1 MRRFI
6 TCLLAATACLLSH
19 SYNDYRGHN
28 LDSLEREVGR
38 WTPQAIDG
46 ASDGQLLALNRACRD
61 LMLGYSQLNG
71 DKCVFYARKALE
83 ISRRKGWVYAD
94 SDAYRYIGQQFYGRE
109 QFDSALVYYR
119 KSMECVEQMAGGAV
133 SVTNPEGY
141 SEKEIDDQLS
151 ALYGSIGN
159 VYNLMDSIP
168 QAMDWYGKA
177 GAIFEKYGWR
187 ESSSVLYYN
196 IGETWVDEGNPRKA
210 IQAYG
215 KALQYARGDSLMVA
229 NAQKGLGRAYM
240 ELGKTGK
247 ALHFLHEADR
257 YYSAHD
263 KEEPVFTK
271 ENYEYM
277 SATLI
282 AQRKQILLMAGE
294 TVLILLMLLGILLL
308 RKKLRRSRIEQSEV
322 SEVLEETIREI
333 GHPASAE
340 DAPQVSAREKEILDL
355 LAKGYTTP
363 QIAGALVLSPETIK
377 WYRKKLLVK
386 FDVANTAELVNL
398 AREYGIL

>member
-71 DKCVFYARKALE
+71 DKCLFYARKALE

-196 IGETWVDEGNPRKA
+196 IGETWVELEEPRKA
-210 IQAYG
+210 LQAYE
-215 KALQYARGDSLMVA
+215 KALDYAQGDSLMVA
-229 NAQKGLGRAYM
+229 MAQKGLGRVYM
-240 ELGKTGK
+240 MKGRTWKALRYLRQADEYFSSHEKEELG
-247 ALHFLHEADR
+247 F
-257 YYSAHD
+257 S
-263 KEEPVFTK
+263 K

-277 SATLI
+277 SSALL
-282 AQRKQILLMAGE
+282 AQRKQ
-294 TVLILLMLLGILLL
+294 LILLAAGVALLILLL
-308 RKKLRRSRIEQSEV
+308 LSLLALLRKLRRSRKENTEV
-322 SEVLEETIREI
+322 STVLEEAI
-333 GHPASAE
+333 GDIHPAAE
-340 DAPQVSAREKEILDL
+340 KSLLSAREKEILDL
-355 LAKGYTTP
+355 LSKGYTSP
-363 QIAGALVLSPETIK
+363 QIADTLCLSPETIK

-386 FDVANTAELVNL
+386 FDVSNTAELVSR
-398 AREYGIL
+398 AREDGLL